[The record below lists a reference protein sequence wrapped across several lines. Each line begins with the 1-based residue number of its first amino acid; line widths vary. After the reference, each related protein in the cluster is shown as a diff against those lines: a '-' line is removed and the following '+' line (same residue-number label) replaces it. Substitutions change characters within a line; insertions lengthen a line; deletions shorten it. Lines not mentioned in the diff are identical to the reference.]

1 MSATRTQ
8 VYLTEAQRFKIDQLS
23 NAEGVPMAEIV
34 RRALDEYLNDDID
47 ATQALA
53 HTFGAAPAASVP
65 SRDEW
70 RRG

>member
-1 MSATRTQ
+1 MSAIRTQ
-8 VYLTEAQRFKIDQLS
+8 VYLTEAQRRKIDHLS
-23 NAEGVPMAEIV
+23 DAEGVPMAEIV
-34 RRALDEYLNDDID
+34 RRALDEYLHDDID
-47 ATQALA
+47 ATAALT